1 MSIAMKTNTLSTESN
16 EVRAY
21 PQLQHEIHDALRV
34 QHPEWIKP
42 MVIVPPANLTSRD
55 SQNCSVFLHPPNI
68 TGSFRSECSTSNF
81 GTAFNLTKLH
91 KPSERRTNVRGDRT
105 FLGAA
110 GFVTASALDIRHS
123 TLLHSRIRAICGLL
137 RPAAWRLKDFV
148 KLHAHSKEGVSTNS
162 SVASQNPTHAHSP
175 EWNRQRVLEA

>member
-1 MSIAMKTNTLSTESN
+1 MRFELTPNFSTKCTMRYVCSIPSGLS
-16 EVRAY
+16 
-21 PQLQHEIHDALRV
+21 
-34 QHPEWIKP
+34 P

-68 TGSFRSECSTSNF
+68 TGSFWNECATSNF
-81 GTAFNLTKLH
+81 RTAFNLTKLH
-91 KPSERRTNVRGDRT
+91 KPSERRTNVRGIAHSLSSG
-105 FLGAA
+105 FL
-110 GFVTASALDIRHS
+110 FTSSSLDIRHS

-148 KLHAHSKEGVSTNS
+148 ESHAHSKEGVSTNS

-175 EWNRQRVLEA
+175 EWNRQRVLEV

>member
-1 MSIAMKTNTLSTESN
+1 MKTNTLSTESN

-42 MVIVPPANLTSRD
+42 MVLVPPANLTSRD

-110 GFVTASALDIRHS
+110 GFVTASSLDIRHS
-123 TLLHSRIRAICGLL
+123 TLLQSRIRAICGLL
-137 RPAAWRLKDFV
+137 RPAAWRLKDSLDYTLTR
-148 KLHAHSKEGVSTNS
+148 KRECR
-162 SVASQNPTHAHSP
+162 PTLRWHRKIPHTRIRR
-175 EWNRQRVLEA
+175 NGIGQRVL